1 MTLSSSFTKKKKN
14 HLTVQLIMGP
24 RALRTLNLRLT
35 EEKLKKEIKEALNV
49 SFYPFD
55 KNVLVTLLIF
65 LIDCSQKV
73 NALLIMP

>member
-1 MTLSSSFTKKKKN
+1 
-14 HLTVQLIMGP
+14 MGP
-24 RALRTLNLRLT
+24 RALRTRNLSLT